1 MTPPAGR
8 AERVRF
14 ASRVDFAKEE
24 VFEVCATLALAE
36 SVLTH
41 LGRPLEALGAAR
53 AFELME
59 GRLGG
64 ARPESG

>member
-1 MTPPAGR
+1 MTPPAGP
-8 AERVRF
+8 AEPVRF
-14 ASRVDFAKEE
+14 PARVDFAKDE

-36 SVLTH
+36 RVLEH

-64 ARPESG
+64 AGHEGP